1 MIGAEGFYND
11 LLDATF
17 IASED
22 RHRYI
27 KRRVLTEFRQLQRFG
42 RLFKWPADQPLLA
55 KHKSSKPVETFTP
68 PYVIIPLIGFP
79 PSIIFTGLSP
89 GAYK

>member
-1 MIGAEGFYND
+1 MIAEGFYND

-27 KRRVLTEFRQLQRFG
+27 KRRVLTEFRQLKRFN
-42 RLFKWPADQPLLA
+42 RLFKWPVDQPLLA
-55 KHKSSKPVETFTP
+55 KYKSSKPVETFTP
-68 PYVIIPLIGFP
+68 PYAIIPLTGFP
-79 PSIIFTGLSP
+79 PSIILTGLSP
-89 GAYK
+89 GA